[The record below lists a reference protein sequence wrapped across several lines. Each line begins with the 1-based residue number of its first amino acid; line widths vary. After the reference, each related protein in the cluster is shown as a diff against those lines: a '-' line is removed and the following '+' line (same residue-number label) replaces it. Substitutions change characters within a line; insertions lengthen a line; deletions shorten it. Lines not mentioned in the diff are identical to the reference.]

1 MLVIFTGI
9 ANPIKNS
16 FSPLKTHLVDNQTM
30 DSLYQ
35 TVTADRFQRLTA
47 LQGAA
52 GFNSLVLK
60 IFTLDFFQGSLLKSV
75 FPQCQ

>member
-1 MLVIFTGI
+1 
-9 ANPIKNS
+9 
-16 FSPLKTHLVDNQTM
+16 M